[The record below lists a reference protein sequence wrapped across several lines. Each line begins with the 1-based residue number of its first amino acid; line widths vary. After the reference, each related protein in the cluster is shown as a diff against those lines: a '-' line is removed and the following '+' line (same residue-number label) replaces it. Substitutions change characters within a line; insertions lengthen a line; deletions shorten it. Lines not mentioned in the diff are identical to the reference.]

1 MRRRDFIKAV
11 AGSAMTWPLTARA
24 QQSKPMPVIGF
35 LGSQSPDVLPNAL
48 RAFHQGLSEVGYAE
62 GRNVTIE
69 YRWAQGQNDRLPALV
84 ADLVHRQATV
94 LVASDSTPAA
104 LAAKAATTTI
114 PIVFVSAADPVQ
126 AGLVASLSRP
136 GGNVTGVTTLNVEVA
151 SKRLELLHELVP
163 TAATIAFLVNPT
175 NPVLA
180 DTLTRDIQAAA
191 GRLGIK
197 LHVFQAS
204 TEREFD
210 TAFETIGQL
219 HADGLVIGTD
229 IFFNSRIEQLAAL
242 AVRQALPAVYQSR
255 EFVAAGGLLSYGASL
270 TDASRQAGIYTGR
283 ILRGEKPS
291 DLPVQRL
298 TSIELF
304 INLKSAKALSITVP
318 LPMSGRADEVIE

>member
-62 GRNVTIE
+62 GRNATIE

-136 GGNVTGVTTLNVEVA
+136 GGNVTGVTT
-151 SKRLELLHELVP
+151 
-163 TAATIAFLVNPT
+163 
-175 NPVLA
+175 
-180 DTLTRDIQAAA
+180 
-191 GRLGIK
+191 
-197 LHVFQAS
+197 
-204 TEREFD
+204 
-210 TAFETIGQL
+210 
-219 HADGLVIGTD
+219 
-229 IFFNSRIEQLAAL
+229 
-242 AVRQALPAVYQSR
+242 
-255 EFVAAGGLLSYGASL
+255 
-270 TDASRQAGIYTGR
+270 
-283 ILRGEKPS
+283 
-291 DLPVQRL
+291 
-298 TSIELF
+298 
-304 INLKSAKALSITVP
+304 
-318 LPMSGRADEVIE
+318 

>member
-1 MRRRDFIKAV
+1 
-11 AGSAMTWPLTARA
+11 MTWPLTARA

-62 GRNVTIE
+62 GRNATIE

-151 SKRLELLHELVP
+151 SKRLELLHESVP

-304 INLKSAKALSITVP
+304 INLKSAKALGITVP